1 MSTTPSDGILG
12 EGRFL
17 TLRRRK
23 SWEFVERPKVADVA
37 VLVATTPDGK
47 AVFVEQYREPVAS
60 RTIEWPAGLVGD
72 EEAHDGEE
80 LLAAANRELEE
91 ETGFR
96 AGELEILQ
104 KSPSSAGLTSEIIT
118 FIRAAKLEKVG
129 EGGGVEGEN
138 IKVHLPPLAEADAWL
153 DARVKEGFLID
164 PKVYVGLYFLHRA
177 NREK

>member
-1 MSTTPSDGILG
+1 MSTASSDGILG

-23 SWEFVERPKVADVA
+23 TWEFVERPKVADVA
-37 VLVATTPDGK
+37 VLIATTPDGQ
-47 AVFVEQYREPVAS
+47 AVFVEQYREPVES

-72 EEAHDGEE
+72 EDGRDGEE
-80 LLAAANRELEE
+80 LLEAANRELEE

-96 AGELEILQ
+96 AGALEILQ

-118 FIRAAKLEKVG
+118 FIRATKLKKVG

-138 IKVHLPPLAEADAWL
+138 IKLHLPPLALADAWL
-153 DARVKEGFLID
+153 DERAKEGLLID
-164 PKVYVGLYFLHRA
+164 PKVYAGLFFLS
-177 NREK
+177 RER